1 MRLNRQ
7 GFLVG
12 DTHRQCT
19 RCGEMYEITNA
30 MTICKACNTAR
41 VKSNSPEYKML
52 ARAKVRASKDGLP
65 FDITIED
72 ISIPDKCPV
81 LGIDLYVSKGRPGAF
96 SNSPSL
102 DKIVPELGYTKGN
115 VQVMSQLANQMKGAA
130 TREHLL
136 KFSEWIQ
143 KTYAGED

>member
-1 MRLNRQ
+1 MKLNRQ

-19 RCGEMYEITNA
+19 RCGEFYEITNA
-30 MTICKACNTAR
+30 MTICKACNTSR

-52 ARAKVRASKDGLP
+52 ARAKMRAAKHGLP
-65 FDITIED
+65 FNIDLSDIV
-72 ISIPDKCPV
+72 IPEKCPV
-81 LGIDLYVSKGRPGAF
+81 LGIDIYVNSGKPGAF
-96 SNSPSL
+96 MNSPSL
-102 DKIVPELGYTKGN
+102 DKIIPELGYVKGN

-130 TREHLL
+130 TSEQLI

-143 KTYAGED
+143 KTYAGEE